1 MLVSMLRIMHLSLGG
16 GQSLESC
23 GVESGDDSKRNLN
36 ALSATPCDSMQND
49 SSFAH
54 GIDSTKNVCDSKQKH
69 FDSTHGADSTQK
81 IFDSTHTSH
90 SKTSQSKGQIFIC
103 PIASSLSRLRGLDE
117 FRGDFIALDS
127 TLTKRKILA
136 FYAQDFY
143 KACDY
148 CHDMW
153 AQKRTIPVAIQTK
166 EVLRLEK
173 E

>member
-1 MLVSMLRIMHLSLGG
+1 MRLSLGG

-23 GVESGDDSKRNLN
+23 GVELGDDSNHGLS
-36 ALSATPCDSMQND
+36 ALSATPCDSTRND

-54 GIDSTKNVCDSKQKH
+54 GIDSTQKH

-166 EVLRLEK
+166 EVMRLEK